1 MRTTLT
7 LDDDLAAKLKDLARR
22 KKVSFKEA
30 VNTAI
35 RRGIVAPDAR
45 SERGRQ
51 FRVDVFSSP
60 FRAGVDTLKLNQLSD
75 ELEAAAA
82 VTRTR
87 R

>member
-1 MRTTLT
+1 VRTTLT

-22 KKVSFKEA
+22 KKISFKEA
-30 VNTAI
+30 VNSAI
-35 RRGIVAPDAR
+35 RRGVVAPEAR
-45 SERGRQ
+45 QGRGRR

-75 ELEAAAA
+75 ELEAADAA
-82 VTRTR
+82 ARAR